1 MADILA
7 KYLRI
12 SLEDIDK
19 RTNSAKDESSSIL
32 SQRRMI
38 QQFLS
43 ENKEFA
49 DYKTLEFVDD
59 GCTGTN
65 FERSGFLKMIELVK
79 KGEIRCIIVKDLSR
93 FGRNYIEVG
102 DYLEH
107 LFPFLGVRIISINDH
122 YDSKDYSC
130 LLYTSDAAD
139 EL

>member
-19 RTNSAKDESSSIL
+19 RTSSAKDESSSIL

-49 DYKTLEFVDD
+49 DYKTL
-59 GCTGTN
+59 
-65 FERSGFLKMIELVK
+65 
-79 KGEIRCIIVKDLSR
+79 
-93 FGRNYIEVG
+93 
-102 DYLEH
+102 
-107 LFPFLGVRIISINDH
+107 
-122 YDSKDYSC
+122 
-130 LLYTSDAAD
+130 
-139 EL
+139 